1 VRDLAFRIDQM
12 GAPSADELLYLRY
25 DTILMGNFFA
35 YPTFKQKF
43 GTYFGEE
50 KGWQVSGAWQT
61 GLSMG
66 STVGTIF
73 GGFRFPLI

>member
-1 VRDLAFRIDQM
+1 
-12 GAPSADELLYLRY
+12 
-25 DTILMGNFFA
+25 MGNFFA

-43 GTYFGEE
+43 GSYFGQE
-50 KGWQVSGAWQT
+50 KGWQVPGAWQT

-73 GGFRFPLI
+73 GEFSPARFIPFGLDFCL